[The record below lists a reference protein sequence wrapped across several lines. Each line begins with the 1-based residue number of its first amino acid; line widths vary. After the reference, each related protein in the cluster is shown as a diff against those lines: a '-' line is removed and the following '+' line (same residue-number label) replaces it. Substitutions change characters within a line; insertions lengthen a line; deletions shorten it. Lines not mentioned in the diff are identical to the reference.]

1 MQPLRRLTLA
11 LAATGSMGDV
21 RPLLLLAQ
29 ALRRTGH
36 EVRVLAPPQYA
47 ALAAELGLGDFRPI
61 WLDRE
66 AMIEAQAR
74 ANDKSRNHLDAAYF
88 DSWFA
93 AFPAI
98 REACRGADAVI
109 ARYGA
114 LEGFARL
121 EGVPFFHA
129 SNVPPLELPGR
140 ALPRVVAGSDVVRLA
155 VWQRRAAALPGGP
168 GLVNLA
174 THLYRLAL
182 SPRDAWRGRA
192 GLKVLASLPQRQR
205 AALLDLAE
213 TDEERARVTARR
225 RPPAIRLYGLSPR
238 LLPAQGGIHTGL
250 WHGEPPADFAPPPE
264 LAAFLAAGAAPLLVT
279 FGSNPCT
286 RRGRDFTWISEIV
299 AEAVERTGCRVLLQ
313 AGWGGLRWPA
323 DRRAAPPDQVMEIGD
338 LPHEWLLGRVAAVL
352 HHGGAGT
359 SLEALR
365 QGLPS
370 VVIPF
375 VNDQFFWAWRLHSLG
390 VAPPPFEADAMT
402 PEALAAAL
410 QAVLHDPALRARA
423 AALGEG
429 LRAEPGLAR
438 AVEAIE
444 REVAAATASP
454 SPTPSS

>member
-1 MQPLRRLTLA
+1 MTMLSAHRLTLA

-29 ALRRTGH
+29 ALQRAGH
-36 EVRVLAPPQYA
+36 ALRVLAPPQYA

-74 ANDKSRNHLDAAYF
+74 SNDESRNHLDAAYF

-109 ARYGA
+109 ARYAA

-140 ALPRVVAGSDVVRLA
+140 ALPRVVAGSDMVRLA
-155 VWQRRAAALPGGP
+155 AWQRRAAALPGGP
-168 GLVNLA
+168 GLVNLC

-182 SPRDAWRGRA
+182 SPLEAWRGRA
-192 GLKVLASLPQRQR
+192 GLKLLASLPRRQR
-205 AALLDLAE
+205 EALLALAE
-213 TDEERARVTARR
+213 TAEERERLAARR
-225 RPPAIRLYGLSPR
+225 GPPMIRLYGLSPQ
-238 LLPAQGGIHTGL
+238 LLPARGGIYTGL
-250 WHGEPPADFAPPPE
+250 WHGEPPAGFVPPPE
-264 LAAFLAAGAAPLLVT
+264 LEAFLAAGEPPLLVT

-286 RRGRDFTWISEIV
+286 RRGRDFAWISEIV

-323 DRRAAPPDQVMEIGD
+323 ERGAPPPERVLEIGD

-370 VVIPF
+370 VVVPF

-402 PEALAAAL
+402 AGNLTEAIRAA
-410 QAVLHDPALRARA
+410 LHDPALRARA
-423 AALGEG
+423 ATRGER

-438 AVEAIE
+438 AVAAIE
-444 REVAAATASP
+444 QAVAAAGPA
-454 SPTPSS
+454 